1 MTHEALALEAWP
13 LFLVFA
19 RLGSALM
26 LTPGFGEHQV
36 TARLRLLLALALSLL
51 LAPALPAAW
60 PPLPPQ
66 PLALLAPLAR
76 EIVVGLLIGLSARL
90 ALTALHVGGSLLA
103 LQSGLSS
110 AAMLDPNEGLQSM
123 LPASF
128 LTAAALAL
136 LFAAGFHHLILRGL
150 AASYAILPAGTG
162 LDLAAAGEL
171 LARLGG
177 MAIAIGF
184 RLAAPLI
191 VAGLVVNLALGVL
204 GRMVPSLP
212 LLSLALPA
220 QLLLAMLVIELSL
233 PEAMALFAQGLK
245 DTLAWLGP
253 GAAWPGAG
261 D

>member
-1 MTHEALALEAWP
+1 MGHEALAVEAWP

-36 TARLRLLLALALSLL
+36 TARLRLLLALALSFL
-51 LAPALPAAW
+51 LAPALPAVW
-60 PPLPPQ
+60 PPLPAQ
-66 PLALLAPLAR
+66 PLALLLPLTR
-76 EIVVGLLIGLSARL
+76 EILVGLLLG
-90 ALTALHVGGSLLA
+90 LTARFALAALPVGGSLLA
-103 LQSGLSS
+103 MQSGLSA
-110 AAMLDPNEGLQSM
+110 AAMLDPNEGMQSM

-128 LTAAALAL
+128 LNAAALAL

-150 AASYAILPAGTG
+150 AASYAVLPAGAG

-171 LARLGG
+171 LVRLGG
-177 MAIAIGF
+177 AAIAIGF

-204 GRMVPSLP
+204 GRMVPSLQ

-220 QLLLAMLVIELSL
+220 QLLLALLVIELSV
-233 PEAMALFAQGLK
+233 PEALALFARGLQGM
-245 DTLAWLGP
+245 LAWLGP
-253 GAAWPGAG
+253 GG
-261 D
+261 